1 MQEQDN
7 HDHPDQCEPCNE
19 LFYVT
24 KEIQALFKWVQ
35 QQASDTRVE
44 VLTAQAVDMA
54 TSLLRYRGHLVR
66 HFQVHQEKLCV
77 LCELGPTEVLLTVD

>member
-7 HDHPDQCEPCNE
+7 HDHPEQWEPCNE

-24 KEIQALFKWVQ
+24 EEIQALFKWVQ

-44 VLTAQAVDMA
+44 VHTAQAVDMA
-54 TSLLRYRGHLVR
+54 TSLLRYRVHLVR
-66 HFQVHQEKLCV
+66 HFQVTPRRSCASSV
-77 LCELGPTEVLLTVD
+77 SSGPRKCC

>member
-7 HDHPDQCEPCNE
+7 HDHPEQCEPCNE

-44 VLTAQAVDMA
+44 VQTAQAVDMA

-66 HFQVHQEKLCV
+66 HFQVTPGEAARPL
-77 LCELGPTEVLLTVD
+77 